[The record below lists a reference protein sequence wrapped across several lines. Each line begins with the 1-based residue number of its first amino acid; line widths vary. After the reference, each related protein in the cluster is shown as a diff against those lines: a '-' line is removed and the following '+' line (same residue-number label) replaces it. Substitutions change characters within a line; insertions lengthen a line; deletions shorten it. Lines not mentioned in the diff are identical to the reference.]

1 MFEETL
7 SDGTEIFR
15 CKFDVRCSEVFF
27 EAMQLGRAR
36 NRNDPRLLGK
46 HSGKRELSSRRF
58 LLLREI
64 AQQIDQGLVRF
75 L

>member
-1 MFEETL
+1 
-7 SDGTEIFR
+7 
-15 CKFDVRCSEVFF
+15 
-27 EAMQLGRAR
+27 MQLGRAR

-46 HSGKRELSSRRF
+46 HSGKGELSSRRF